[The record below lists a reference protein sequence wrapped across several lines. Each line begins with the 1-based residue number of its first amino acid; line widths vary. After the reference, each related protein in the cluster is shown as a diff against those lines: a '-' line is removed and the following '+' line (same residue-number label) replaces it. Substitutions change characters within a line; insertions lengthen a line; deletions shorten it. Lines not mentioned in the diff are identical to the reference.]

1 MREELEAATYL
12 PGEDAGDAL
21 REEGGISAHVGG
33 EPLGD
38 VSEHAEREV
47 LGDELTVV
55 GAHGQIV
62 AVVVDDGLHDG
73 AQLLVEEDLEIFR
86 GQG

>member
-1 MREELEAATYL
+1 MRRARAAAHL
-12 PGEDAGDAL
+12 PGEDAGDSL

-33 EPLGD
+33 EPLGH

-55 GAHGQIV
+55 GAHGQ
-62 AVVVDDGLHDG
+62 AVGVMVDDGFHDG
-73 AQLLVEEDLEIFR
+73 AQLLVKEDLEIFH

>member
-1 MREELEAATYL
+1 MREELKAAAHL
-12 PGEDAGDAL
+12 PGEDAGDSL

-47 LGDELTVV
+47 LSNELAIVRSDSQT
-55 GAHGQIV
+55 V
-62 AVVVDDGLHDG
+62 AVVVDDGFHDG
-73 AQLLVEEDLEIFR
+73 AQLLVEEDLEILR

>member
-1 MREELEAATYL
+1 M
-12 PGEDAGDAL
+12 
-21 REEGGISAHVGG
+21 
-33 EPLGD
+33 
-38 VSEHAEREV
+38 SEHAEREV